1 MAELFASG
9 RIIDLILLLVAAEAG
24 LLWLYA
30 RRGQGPAFVAL
41 APTLASGALLLL
53 ALRAA
58 IADTWWGWIALPLSL
73 ALVTHIID
81 LGQRWRRPRQ

>member
-1 MAELFASG
+1 
-9 RIIDLILLLVAAEAG
+9 
-24 LLWLYA
+24 
-30 RRGQGPAFVAL
+30 
-41 APTLASGALLLL
+41 LASGALLLL